1 MKAIFRI
8 LFAMSLSGTLLFSCS
23 EEEPF
28 STAGPNDEPHI
39 LSPVFPDRNDDGS
52 LPVVANINR
61 DANFSMTL
69 TVTPSEYTDVVWYI
83 DGNEVTQGNSID
95 MALPAGSYNMKVTV
109 TTVEGKSTFREGI
122 VQVNPLD
129 GDPWATEQSFER
141 IIAPGNEAVL
151 YGDNLDKVK
160 SLKIGE
166 TVIDD
171 VNFSSDTGT
180 PHITYLVPENVAEGE
195 QRLTLIDAEGN
206 EYGANKVTVSSTSLV
221 TSGADRITS
230 AAAWT
235 MTGINLDKIASF
247 TIGDKTITEF
257 TEQTATEILFTCPEL
272 ADGEYT
278 LTGAMNDG
286 NAVTFYINK
295 EIVQQATVT
304 VSSEQTLWSG
314 HHYVS
319 WDLPDGDPN
328 KTFSLGKELF
338 SGVTAGAVLSV
349 HYSIEPGDEYH
360 QIQPTSG
367 WWTPLPGTTKTDVSA
382 DGILEVVLTQEV
394 LDMIQAED
402 GFLCTGHGF
411 YVDLIT
417 IK

>member
-39 LSPVFPDRNDDGS
+39 FSPVFPDRNDDGS

-411 YVDLIT
+411 YVDFIT

>member
-1 MKAIFRI
+1 M
-8 LFAMSLSGTLLFSCS
+8 
-23 EEEPF
+23 
-28 STAGPNDEPHI
+28 
-39 LSPVFPDRNDDGS
+39 
-52 LPVVANINR
+52 
-61 DANFSMTL
+61 
-69 TVTPSEYTDVVWYI
+69 EYI
-83 DGNEVTQGNSID
+83 
-95 MALPAGSYNMKVTV
+95 
-109 TTVEGKSTFREGI
+109 
-122 VQVNPLD
+122 
-129 GDPWATEQSFER
+129 
-141 IIAPGNEAVL
+141 
-151 YGDNLDKVK
+151 
-160 SLKIGE
+160 
-166 TVIDD
+166 
-171 VNFSSDTGT
+171 
-180 PHITYLVPENVAEGE
+180 
-195 QRLTLIDAEGN
+195 
-206 EYGANKVTVSSTSLV
+206 
-221 TSGADRITS
+221 
-230 AAAWT
+230 
-235 MTGINLDKIASF
+235 
-247 TIGDKTITEF
+247 
-257 TEQTATEILFTCPEL
+257 
-272 ADGEYT
+272 
-278 LTGAMNDG
+278 
-286 NAVTFYINK
+286 YINK